1 MELPTAG
8 PDEAP
13 ALRARLEG
21 ARTELE
27 SARRNGAEAELA
39 ACFPEWDAGD
49 AATRRRLLGRMR
61 DILAT
66 RAYLRTV
73 LRDLD
78 AALAVSTDGGP
89 TD

>member
-1 MELPTAG
+1 MARSACRTSIR
-8 PDEAP
+8 
-13 ALRARLEG
+13 RA
-21 ARTELE
+21 
-27 SARRNGAEAELA
+27 GAEVELT

-49 AATRRRLLGRMR
+49 GETRRRVLGRMR

-78 AALAVSTDGGP
+78 AALAVPGAGGQTDE
-89 TD
+89 